1 MSWRSLGQAARV
13 LSRAIALAIVLVL
26 LAIVLR
32 AALARITP
40 LSSQVATGPQPWSTP
55 TATDTEALLAKA
67 QISPRDPYDLARRFG
82 DAARP
87 LPQPGASRHRLGA
100 VTASEPIAYSLGDR
114 ETFWV
119 LNLNP
124 LHSFQISATLR
135 HISSELYLWVQD
147 DLDVPRDALERS
159 AETFERL
166 LYPTIRRYFG
176 PEWSPGIDNDT
187 RLTVLNARFSGAVGY
202 FSTGDEYPAAVMPYS
217 NQREMFYINPES
229 APPGTTSY
237 EGTLAHEFQHM
248 VHWFADSNEYAWVN
262 EGASELAMHL
272 SGYAR
277 DSRISSF
284 ARHPD
289 TQLNHWTTDRVAEH
303 YAASFLFLAHF
314 AERFGPEMMR
324 QLVASELD
332 GIAGFESVLEAHNTG
347 LSFEDLFADW
357 AVANY
362 LDGESSVVT
371 APYLYREL
379 DVHAEPERI
388 LASYPAQGDGEVHQY
403 AADYIELE
411 PGGHDL
417 RLDFGGAATTTLV
430 PNQAHSGRY
439 QWWSNHG
446 DNSDMT
452 LTRSFDLSGLQEAT
466 LHVWLWYD
474 IEDGWD
480 YAYVEVSTDAGASW
494 AILPGEHTTI
504 ENPSGNSHGAGYTGL
519 SSPGGDSSAGAEW
532 IQETF
537 DLSPFAANEILVR
550 FEYLTDEAV
559 NHAGF
564 CVDDIRIPEL
574 GYSYDAEAG
583 DDGWISQGFVR
594 MDNTLPQHFIVQ
606 LIRLAEPL
614 PSSGPGEAIIE
625 RLPLPDGHSGTWT
638 IRDFDESVSK
648 VVLVISAV
656 TRGSHQPASYHYE
669 IRPTK

>member
-13 LSRAIALAIVLVL
+13 LSRAIALVIVLVL
-26 LAIVLR
+26 LAILLR

-40 LSSQVATGPQPWSTP
+40 LFTQVATGPQPWSTP
-55 TATDTEALLAKA
+55 TATGTEALLANT
-67 QISPRDPYDLARRFG
+67 QISARDPYDLARRLG
-82 DAARP
+82 HASQP
-87 LPQPGASRHRLGA
+87 LPQPVASRHRLGA
-100 VTASEPIAYSLGDR
+100 VTAAEPIAYSLGDR

-124 LHSFQISATLR
+124 LQSFQVSATLR
-135 HISSELYLWVQD
+135 HISPNLYMWVQD
-147 DLDVPRDALERS
+147 DLEVPRDALERS
-159 AETFERL
+159 AETFDRL
-166 LYPTIRRYFG
+166 LYPTVRRYFG
-176 PEWSPGIDNDT
+176 AEWSPGIDNDI
-187 RLTVLNARFSGAVGY
+187 RLTVLNARFSGALAY

-217 NQREMFYINPES
+217 NQREMFYINPEN
-229 APPGTTSY
+229 APPGSTSY
-237 EGTLAHEFQHM
+237 EAALVHEFQHM
-248 VHWFADSNEYAWVN
+248 VHWFADSNEFAWVN
-262 EGASELAMHL
+262 EGASELAMYL

-277 DSRISSF
+277 DGRISSF
-284 ARHPD
+284 ARRPD

-303 YAASFLFLAHF
+303 YAASFLFLAYV
-314 AERFGPEMMR
+314 AERFGPEMTR
-324 QLVASELD
+324 QLVASELN

-357 AVANY
+357 VVANY
-362 LDGESSVVT
+362 LDGESSEVT
-371 APYLYREL
+371 VPYLYHEL
-379 DVHAEPERI
+379 DVHAQPERI
-388 LASYPAQGDGEVHQY
+388 LSSYPAQGDGEVHQY

-411 PGGHDL
+411 PGGQNL
-417 RLDFGGAATTTLV
+417 RLDFSGVATTTLV

-439 QWWSNHG
+439 QWWSNNG

-452 LTRSFDLSGLQEAT
+452 LTRSFDLSGLQQAT
-466 LHVWLWYD
+466 LDVRLWYD

-480 YAYVEVSTDAGASW
+480 YAYVEVSTDGGATW
-494 AILPGEHTTI
+494 AILPGEHTTT
-504 ENPSGNSHGAGYTGL
+504 ENPSGNSYGAGYTGL
-519 SSPGGDSSAGAEW
+519 SSLGGDSSAGAEW
-532 IQETF
+532 IEETF
-537 DLSPFAANEILVR
+537 DLSPFAGKEILVR

-559 NHAGF
+559 NHAGL

-574 GYSYDAEAG
+574 GYSYDAEEG

-614 PSSGPGEAIIE
+614 PSSGQGEVIIE

-638 IRDFDESVSK
+638 IRDLDQSVRK